1 MNYYLRDK
9 QADKTDG
16 YTIYQNPSID
26 KIKIRP
32 GMTPLYT
39 LKNQE
44 EEAIYD
50 HLH

>member
-16 YTIYQNPSID
+16 YTIYQNPLID